1 MAANGNASMSA
12 PPDELCCP
20 LSGVL
25 MTDPV
30 ILVDTGDTY
39 NRRSI
44 EDWRVAP
51 PPLSM
56 PSMACQRASL
66 RVRDEVL
73 CAISLSSRLV
83 ASSQVQRSR
92 HPSRAVLRPAADFRS
107 NGTV

>member
-1 MAANGNASMSA
+1 MSANGDAAMSA

-44 EDWRVAP
+44 EDWRVASLP
-51 PPLSM
+51 PH
-56 PSMACQRASL
+56 C
-66 RVRDEVL
+66 
-73 CAISLSSRLV
+73 
-83 ASSQVQRSR
+83 
-92 HPSRAVLRPAADFRS
+92 
-107 NGTV
+107 

>member
-1 MAANGNASMSA
+1 MSANGDASMSA

-44 EDWRVAP
+44 EDWRVATP
-51 PPLSM
+51 PPL
-56 PSMACQRASL
+56 PFLAAP
-66 RVRDEVL
+66 VGHP
-73 CAISLSSRLV
+73 RLV
-83 ASSQVQRSR
+83 RR
-92 HPSRAVLRPAADFRS
+92 C
-107 NGTV
+107 

>member
-1 MAANGNASMSA
+1 VRWRWPVHAEMSTNGDAAVSA

-51 PPLSM
+51 LPAPL
-56 PSMACQRASL
+56 
-66 RVRDEVL
+66 
-73 CAISLSSRLV
+73 
-83 ASSQVQRSR
+83 
-92 HPSRAVLRPAADFRS
+92 PAQ
-107 NGTV
+107 